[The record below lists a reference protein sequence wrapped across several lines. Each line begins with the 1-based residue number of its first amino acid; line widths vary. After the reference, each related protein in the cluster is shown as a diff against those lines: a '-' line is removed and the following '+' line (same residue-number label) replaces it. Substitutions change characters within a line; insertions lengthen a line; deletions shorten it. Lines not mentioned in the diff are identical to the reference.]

1 MPNRL
6 ERLFTLGFALTY
18 QRTKELRHEH
28 NALFCAQPYGSAS
41 KHLCGLFPRLPRR
54 SREAAR
60 KIRCAD
66 DPERVE

>member
-28 NALFCAQPYGSAS
+28 NALLRAALRQRL